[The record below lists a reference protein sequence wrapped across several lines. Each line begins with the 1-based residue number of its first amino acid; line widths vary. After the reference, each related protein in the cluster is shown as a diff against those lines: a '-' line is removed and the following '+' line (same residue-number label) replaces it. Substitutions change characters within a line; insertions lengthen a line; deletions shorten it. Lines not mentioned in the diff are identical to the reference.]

1 MSMERSK
8 RMKRWLSLVLV
19 LAVSLSLAACG
30 GKKRPSLSTRD
41 AAEYGSED
49 GERRG
54 GRREREAR
62 EEAPRPEGPIKINE
76 VTADEL
82 AAYKIAGVGAATA
95 ENIVAYRDE
104 NGPFRNFEDLDKAP
118 RVGPSMLEKFKAV
131 GVDFGAAGAEAVAQV
146 AASVAPSDTVTT
158 PASAPARST
167 PASSPRPAAAPL
179 VGGKVNIN
187 TAGIE
192 ELCTLKRVGPSLA
205 QKIIDYRTAHGPFKT
220 IEELDNVSGI
230 GPALIEGIRDHV
242 VLR

>member
-1 MSMERSK
+1 
-8 RMKRWLSLVLV
+8 MKRWLSLVLV
-19 LAVSLSLAACG
+19 LAVALSLAACGG
-30 GKKRPSLSTRD
+30 GKKRPSLSARD
-41 AAEYGSED
+41 GAEAGSEE
-49 GERRG
+49 GERGG
-54 GRREREAR
+54 GRREREEP

-131 GVDFGAAGAEAVAQV
+131 GVDFGAAAAEV
-146 AASVAPSDTVTT
+146 AASATAD
-158 PASAPARST
+158 ST
-167 PASSPRPAAAPL
+167 AVSAAAPAGTTAASTASGSRTAAAPAA
-179 VGGKVNIN
+179 GGKVNIN

-192 ELCTLKRVGPSLA
+192 QLCTLKRVGPALA
-205 QKIIDYRTAHGPFKT
+205 QKIIDYRTANGPFKT

-230 GPALIEGIRDHV
+230 GPALIEGVREHV

>member
-1 MSMERSK
+1 
-8 RMKRWLSLVLV
+8 MKRWLSLVLV
-19 LAVSLSLAACG
+19 LAVALSLAACG

-41 AAEYGSED
+41 AAESGSED
-49 GERRG
+49 GERGG
-54 GRREREAR
+54 GRREREER

-104 NGPFRNFEDLDKAP
+104 NGPFRSFEDLDKAP

-131 GVDFGAAGAEAVAQV
+131 GVDFGAAGAEAAAQAAALVASADT
-146 AASVAPSDTVTT
+146 AAAPSG
-158 PASAPARST
+158 APAGSA
-167 PASSPRPAAAPL
+167 ASSPRTAAAPAA
-179 VGGKVNIN
+179 GGKVNIN
-187 TAGIE
+187 TAGLE

-205 QKIIDYRTAHGPFKT
+205 QKIIDYRTANGPFKT

-230 GPALIEGIRDHV
+230 GPALIEGVREHV